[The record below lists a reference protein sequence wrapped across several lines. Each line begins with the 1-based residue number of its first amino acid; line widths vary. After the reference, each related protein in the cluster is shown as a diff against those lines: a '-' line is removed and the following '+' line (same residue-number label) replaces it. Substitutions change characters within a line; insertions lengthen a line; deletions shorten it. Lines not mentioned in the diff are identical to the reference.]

1 MNTKSTNK
9 HELLEKL
16 EKAKSGLASNDLIEG
31 ADAFLFTGS
40 EIVTF
45 NDEICNRVQYETK
58 YKGSVPADPFFKIIQ
73 KMSPD
78 KDGCIDITEK
88 RGELLI
94 SSKKAN
100 AGIQINPKG
109 TLPIEELGEFPKLKE
124 FKNIPPDFLTGLS
137 MAFFC
142 ASKDTSTPILSCVFI
157 DENKIKSTDS
167 FRAFYFEM
175 KEDMPSFLFP
185 VQNISTLKKYNI
197 QKYCLGNNWIHFK
210 TKEGYDISIRSYPP
224 DEFPDI
230 EGLFDSKGSRF
241 TFPGT
246 MPEILDKATVFC
258 NGAFDIDNTVQ
269 IKISG
274 VKLIVTSKSE
284 LGWFKESTVTAD
296 LKKVKKNKGSK
307 LNLNFETNPTFLK
320 QILSEC
326 SSCLLCKEDSRII
339 FKGDNWKYILST
351 HFLD

>member
-1 MNTKSTNK
+1 MTTKSTNK

-58 YKGSVPADPFFKIIQ
+58 YKGSVPAEPFFKIIQ

-94 SSKKAN
+94 SSKKAS

-124 FKNIPPDFLTGLS
+124 FKEIPEDFLTGLT
-137 MAFFC
+137 MASFC

-157 DENKIKSTDS
+157 DDNKIKSTDS

-185 VQNISTLKKYNI
+185 VQNIPTLKKYNI

-230 EGLFDSKGSRF
+230 EGLFDSKGSNY

-246 MPEILDKATVFC
+246 MQEILDKATIFC
-258 NGAFDIDNTVQ
+258 DGTFDIDNIVNV
-269 IKISG
+269 KISG
-274 VKLIVTSKSE
+274 IKLIVTSKSE
-284 LGWFKESTVTAD
+284 LGWFKESTVGAD

-320 QILSEC
+320 QILNDC
-326 SSCLLCKEDSRII
+326 KTCLLCKEDSRII
-339 FKGDNWKYILST
+339 FKGDNWRYILST
-351 HFLD
+351 HFLE